1 MDTITAGPKVK
12 RGHSRPGKDPSLPS
26 NGSGSG
32 RRCNDDI
39 TSRPLLTTSRALKN
53 KSKNI
58 TTCYR
63 SKSGSAAS
71 DTSGPSHDGEMRP
84 RDKPVKEGDDSGGRD
99 EGESAAATSDSG
111 GCRGRGVRG
120 RGLGRQSRLKKKGMS
135 ISEQSKE
142 RGKVVKEGVATSWPP
157 DCSDGVVATRGGR
170 KRGRAPHGGRGR
182 DRREG
187 WDMTGHKDQPH
198 MTTTPC
204 DDGDSIGLNGQ
215 TTPCDDR
222 DSIGLNGQTTP
233 CDDGDSIGLNGQTT
247 AVGVQT
253 HTTGSGME
261 VDGKRME
268 SHSSG
273 GREEGQRLLS
283 PNVTSSP
290 QAPQRAGDNSHPP
303 DIGRGEKRTLL
314 TTEEAPSSK
323 RACISSGYLRYDVM
337 MR

>member
-26 NGSGSG
+26 KGSGGG

-63 SKSGSAAS
+63 PKSGRAAS

-84 RDKPVKEGDDSGGRD
+84 RDKLVKEGDDSGGRD
-99 EGESAAATSDSG
+99 GGESAAATSDSG
-111 GCRGRGVRG
+111 GCRGRSGRG
-120 RGLGRQSRLKKKGMS
+120 RGLGRQSRLKKKGMT

-170 KRGRAPHGGRGR
+170 KRGRALHGGRGR
-182 DRREG
+182 GREG
-187 WDMTGHKDQPH
+187 WDRTGHKDQPH

-215 TTPCDDR
+215 TTPR
-222 DSIGLNGQTTP
+222 DGDSN
-233 CDDGDSIGLNGQTT
+233 GDSIGLNGQTT

-273 GREEGQRLLS
+273 GREEGQGLLS

-290 QAPQRAGDNSHPP
+290 QALQRAGDNSHPP

-323 RACISSGYLRYDVM
+323 RACISSGYLRYDVI